1 MRDIEGRASCSMKGV
16 SGSMGEMGRVESSMM
31 EKVLVMDEEEKMD
44 VDDIAIVIEGMKGVE
59 IKSGELEQGIS

>member
-1 MRDIEGRASCSMKGV
+1 
-16 SGSMGEMGRVESSMM
+16 MGRVESSMM